1 MIGTCVMH
9 VARTAAHTALLA
21 LLAVGVPARAAVDA
35 GLQASACPAGL
46 VAESRC
52 ASGRDE
58 QGAHVWLAVPPAWN
72 GTLVVHAHGGPEL
85 GLPKAERAVEDLQR
99 WSIWNRAGYGYA
111 GSGFRQGG
119 VAVTSAA
126 EDTERARALFVATFG
141 APKHTVLHGQSWG
154 AGVAA
159 KAAEIATLRAASGAA
174 PMPYDAVLLTSGVLG
189 GGTESYNFRLDLRV
203 VYEFVCRNHP
213 LPEESAYPLWQGLPL
228 DRKLSRAEL
237 AARVDACTGVNRKPA
252 ERSAL
257 QQAHLDTLTRVVR
270 IDARS
275 LQGHLAW
282 GTWHFQDIVFER
294 LGGRNPF
301 GNAGVRYTGSADDDA
316 LNAAVA
322 RYAADPSARADFAAD
337 ADLSGRIGVP
347 VLTMHAAHD
356 PIAFVELESF
366 FRTRMQQSGSAERLV
381 QVTTDDHE
389 HSYLSDAQYVS
400 AMAAL
405 MAWVERGDTPTP
417 RGIAASCAKVDAR
430 FEPARGCRFLPDYV
444 PAPLAERV
452 PPR

>member
-1 MIGTCVMH
+1 MH
-9 VARTAAHTALLA
+9 AARMAVRIAPLA
-21 LLAVGVPARAAVDA
+21 LIAAGGPARAAPHT

-58 QGAHVWLAVPPAWN
+58 QGAHVWLAVPPGWN

-85 GLPKAERAVEDLQR
+85 GPPKAERAVEDLQR
-99 WSIWNRAGYGYA
+99 WSIWNRAGYAFA
-111 GSGFRQGG
+111 GSGYRQGG

-126 EDTERARALFVATFG
+126 EDTERARSLFVAAFG
-141 APKHTVLHGQSWG
+141 QPKRTVLHGQSWG

-159 KAAEIATLRAASGAA
+159 KAAEIATVRAASGTA

-189 GGTESYNFRLDLRV
+189 GGTGSYDFRLDLRV
-203 VYEFVCRNHP
+203 VYEAVCRNHP
-213 LPEESAYPLWQGLPL
+213 PAEEAPYPLWQGLPP
-228 DRKLSRAEL
+228 DRELTRTEL
-237 AARVDACTGVNRKPA
+237 AARVDACTGLNLKPA
-252 ERSAL
+252 ERSL
-257 QQAHLDTLTRVVR
+257 QQQSSLDTITRVVR

-275 LQGHLAW
+275 LQGHIAW

-301 GNAGVRYTGSADDDA
+301 GNIGVRYTGSADDDA
-316 LNAAVA
+316 LDAAVA

-337 ADLSGRIGVP
+337 ADLAGRIVVP

-366 FRTRMQQSGSAERLV
+366 FRARMQQGGSVERLV
-381 QVTTDDHE
+381 QVYTDDHE

-400 AMAAL
+400 AMAAV
-405 MAWVERGDTPTP
+405 MAWIERGEKPTP
-417 RGIAASCAKVDAR
+417 QAVAARCAQLDAR
-430 FEPARGCRFLPDYV
+430 FDPSNGCRLLPEYQ
-444 PAPLAERV
+444 PAPIAERV
-452 PPR
+452 PVR